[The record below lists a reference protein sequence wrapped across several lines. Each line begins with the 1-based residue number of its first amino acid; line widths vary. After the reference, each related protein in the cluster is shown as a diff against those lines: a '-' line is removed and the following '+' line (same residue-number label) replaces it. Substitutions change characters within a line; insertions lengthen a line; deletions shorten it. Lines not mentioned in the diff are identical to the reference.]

1 MEVES
6 RESFNCGWSVRL
18 SGWVPTAAGLFLSP
32 KAPRDYDSQIQFSGG
47 SQFATLIDHTS
58 FFPSFLPSFGPP
70 NHSKGVRTCTFPPSY
85 HFFFW
90 YKRQKCVSPT
100 PNDSRRYIVLSIRQW
115 SDTLFHMM
123 CSVNEFLFQAS
134 KRGTFT
140 KQLSIITRWRHVSSA
155 SVLYVNLDADVTQF
169 QRKFSE
175 KQRCVTT
182 FKSNQ
187 LVYLPQTSVRWNA
200 VDDDNGI

>member
-58 FFPSFLPSFGPP
+58 FSLLSCHHLVLQTTVRAYELVLFRHLTTFFSGI
-70 NHSKGVRTCTFPPSY
+70 KG
-85 HFFFW
+85 
-90 YKRQKCVSPT
+90 KNVSPPT

-115 SDTLFHMM
+115 SDTLFQMM